1 MICFRSLMS
10 AFWRLSRIK
19 GTFLWLVPVLL
30 LAGRP
35 SVVFSAETD
44 HLQSIKAS
52 GVLRWGA
59 DAEGGAPYVYPDP
72 QKPEHLVGF
81 ECELADAIAAKLGVK
96 AQMVQNQ
103 WDQLIPAL
111 GRGNFDIIL
120 NGLEITPDNQQH
132 IAMSLPY
139 FVYTQQIVTRQ
150 ASGRDDESWNLL
162 WWKTGRGFVVVG
174 GAARWWRRWAGRICP
189 DLSPGNVESFR
200 DLKAERIDAGA
211 AGFADC
217 GFFMQ
222 KPDAAL
228 KFSGEPLLRRGI
240 MASRFARKEDASLIA
255 AVNQA
260 ITELAGDGTME
271 KILPQIRECGTSGRG
286 I

>member
-1 MICFRSLMS
+1 MIFTRCHSGQNETKQWGSLKSGAKFEIFFEKKVAFCADVLCLRLLMS

-19 GTFLWLVPVLL
+19 TLWLVPVLL
-30 LAGRP
+30 LAGR
-35 SVVFSAETD
+35 SRTVFSADAD

-72 QKPEHLVGF
+72 QKPEHLIGF
-81 ECELADAIAAKLGVK
+81 ESELADAIAAKLGVK

-111 GRGNFDIIL
+111 ERGNFDILL

-150 ASGRDDESWNLL
+150 A
-162 WWKTGRGFVVVG
+162 
-174 GAARWWRRWAGRICP
+174 C
-189 DLSPGNVESFR
+189 
-200 DLKAERIDAGA
+200 
-211 AGFADC
+211 
-217 GFFMQ
+217 
-222 KPDAAL
+222 
-228 KFSGEPLLRRGI
+228 
-240 MASRFARKEDASLIA
+240 RKEMTNLESLKGKRVGVLVIVGSEA
-255 AVNQA
+255 
-260 ITELAGDGTME
+260 TGG
-271 KILPQIRECGTSGRG
+271 
-286 I
+286 